1 MSIVKGVIGF
11 LGDLLLVALFV
22 LLARMWV
29 ASTPCQVSAE
39 AERESDR
46 EGGK

>member
-1 MSIVKGVIGF
+1 MSAVKGVIGF

-22 LLARMWV
+22 FWAWLWI

-39 AERESDR
+39 AERESDM